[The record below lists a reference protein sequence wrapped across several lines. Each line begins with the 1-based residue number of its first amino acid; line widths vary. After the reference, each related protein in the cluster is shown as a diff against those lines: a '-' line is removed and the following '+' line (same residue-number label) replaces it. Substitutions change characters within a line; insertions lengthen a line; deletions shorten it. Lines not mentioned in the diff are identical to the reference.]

1 MEYIWWYVAALLL
14 FGVGGLVVTLL
25 IIGAITMNLW
35 LIVAG
40 IVIGLMFSNG

>member
-25 IIGAITMNLW
+25 IIGAITTNLW